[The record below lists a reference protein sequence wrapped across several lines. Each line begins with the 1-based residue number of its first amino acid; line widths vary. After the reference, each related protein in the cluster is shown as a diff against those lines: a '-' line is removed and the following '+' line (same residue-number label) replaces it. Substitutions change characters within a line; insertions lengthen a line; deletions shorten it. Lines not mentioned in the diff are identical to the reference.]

1 MGNVLYRKYRSK
13 TLAEIVGQPHITV
26 TLSNAIKQG
35 NVAHAYLFTGPRGV
49 GKTSIA
55 RILAREVNGLSYEE
69 ADNHLDIIEIDA
81 ASNRRIDEIRE
92 LRDKVHN
99 APAQAKYKVYI
110 IDEVHMLTKEAFNA
124 LLKTLEEPPEHAI
137 FILATTE
144 AHKLPDTI
152 ISRTQKFTF
161 RPVQED
167 EVREH
172 LASIAKQ
179 EDIAISKDALQL
191 IARHG
196 QGSFRDSISLLDQMR
211 YIASENDEISV
222 DDIRVAIGSVP
233 EDTITELLELVY
245 RGAVSDVLKT
255 IDTIHQSGFS
265 ASQVASEVAT
275 KLRGDILQENTVSL
289 DKTALLKKL
298 SEVSSMSDTRV
309 SLEVALLEYGL
320 QQPPTFVENKQK
332 TPEPKEEK
340 TDKSQKDIRES
351 KETKKPQEQSMQNA
365 SPTEATVAKK
375 ATDPPK
381 QAKQTKQTYQKA
393 DDIWSEVL
401 NTLKGKHNT
410 LYGMARM
417 AIPRIDNDTFVLE
430 CKYAFHEKRL
440 SDNHHKK
447 ILSDAVEAASGQ
459 AFQIQCILANKKD
472 VKASPERPEI
482 SKKPES
488 VETINNI
495 FGSSEVI
502 DS

>member
-13 TLAEIVGQPHITV
+13 TLTEIVGQPHITD

-35 NVAHAYLFTGPRGV
+35 DVAHAYLFTGPRGV

-55 RILAREVNGLSYEE
+55 RILAREVNNLSYEE

-92 LRDKVHN
+92 LRDKVNN

-144 AHKLPDTI
+144 VHKLPDTI
-152 ISRTQKFTF
+152 VSRTQKFTF
-161 RPVQED
+161 KPVRED
-167 EVREH
+167 EVKNH

-179 EDIAISKDALQL
+179 EKIAISDDALLL

-211 YIASENDEISV
+211 YVVSESGEINIK
-222 DDIRVAIGSVP
+222 DIRVAIGSVP
-233 EDTITELLELVY
+233 DDSIARLLDLVY
-245 RGAVSDVLKT
+245 RGSVTEVLKT
-255 IDTIHQSGFS
+255 IDEIHESGFS
-265 ASQVASEVAT
+265 APQVASALAM
-275 KLRGDILQENTVSL
+275 KLRRDILREGKVSL
-289 DKTALLKKL
+289 DKTGLLKKL
-298 SEVSSMSDTRV
+298 SEVSASIDSRV
-309 SLEVALLEYGL
+309 SLEIALLEYGL
-320 QQPPTFVENKQK
+320 GQELVTSTKEKQITEPRKKGSRNTSTNLSEVKASEQPAVKINQNDTLQKPSKEKIEAPIQKESK
-332 TPEPKEEK
+332 TPL
-340 TDKSQKDIRES
+340 
-351 KETKKPQEQSMQNA
+351 
-365 SPTEATVAKK
+365 
-375 ATDPPK
+375 K
-381 QAKQTKQTYQKA
+381 Q
-393 DDIWSEVL
+393 DDIWSNVL
-401 NTLKGKHNT
+401 KSLKGKHNT

-417 AIPRIDNDTFVLE
+417 AIPRIDEDTFVLE

-447 ILSDAVEAASGQ
+447 IISDAVALASGQ
-459 AFQIQCILANKKD
+459 SFQIRCVLADKKESKKD
-472 VKASPERPEI
+472 SDRPAISNSPA
-482 SKKPES
+482 S

-495 FGSSEVI
+495 FGSSEVL